1 MCAFLSTCGHRR
13 PQKRKRTKMKDLRV
27 VAFDCDGVL
36 FDTLEANRHYYN
48 HILQRFGRPPMT
60 AEQLHFVHAHTL
72 GQALQHLF
80 EDDAL
85 RQAAFEFRQT
95 IDYRGFLKHL
105 TMEPGLVGLLDWMRG
120 KFYTAIATNRT
131 DTMNRLL
138 REFDLADR
146 FDLVVTSL
154 DVERP
159 KPFPDPLFKILAQFK
174 AAPVQSV
181 FVGDSEVDE
190 ATARAAGVPFIA
202 YRNSSLQADHH
213 IDSLK
218 DLRPLLES

>member
-1 MCAFLSTCGHRR
+1 
-13 PQKRKRTKMKDLRV
+13 MKDVRV

-48 HILQRFGRPPMT
+48 HILQHFGLPPMNP
-60 AEQLHFVHAHTL
+60 EQLLFVHAHTV
-72 GQALQHLF
+72 QEALEHLI
-80 EDDAL
+80 EDEAR
-85 RQAAFEFRQT
+85 RQAAHAFRKT
-95 IDYRGFLKHL
+95 IDYGGFLKHL
-105 TMEPGLVGLLDWMRG
+105 TIEPHLVTLLDWMRG
-120 KFYTAIATNRT
+120 KFKTAIATNRT

-138 REFDLADR
+138 REFGLADR

>member
-1 MCAFLSTCGHRR
+1 
-13 PQKRKRTKMKDLRV
+13 MKDLRV

-105 TMEPGLVGLLDWMRG
+105 TIEPGLVGLLDWMRG
-120 KFYTAIATNRT
+120 KYYTAIATNRT
-131 DTMNRLL
+131 DTMPHLL
-138 REFDLADR
+138 REFGLAAR

-159 KPFPDPLFKILAQFK
+159 KPFPDPLLKILKHFR
-174 AAPVQSV
+174 AAPHEAL
-181 FVGDSEVDE
+181 FVGDSEVD
-190 ATARAAGVPFIA
+190 ARTAQAAAVPFVA
-202 YRNSSLQADHH
+202 YRNPELEARYHIGQLKELQAVLDTG
-213 IDSLK
+213 
-218 DLRPLLES
+218 